1 MPILQGFQRS
11 FPKEENRG
19 IEVKNYPSAYKNIS
33 LLDRL
38 TYCEPPL
45 FGGE

>member
-1 MPILQGFQRS
+1 
-11 FPKEENRG
+11 
-19 IEVKNYPSAYKNIS
+19 VKNADSLPNKLSAYTNIS